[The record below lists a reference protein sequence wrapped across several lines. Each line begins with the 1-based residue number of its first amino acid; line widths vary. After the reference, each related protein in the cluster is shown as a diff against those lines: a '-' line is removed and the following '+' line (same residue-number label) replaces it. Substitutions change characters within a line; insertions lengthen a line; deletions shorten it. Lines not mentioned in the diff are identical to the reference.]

1 MRFPSSISN
10 RGSESEFRTPGNF
23 SPQVGLWRSWERAS
37 MAWKR
42 SSVRSRPGPP
52 ILPNPAPVLTSPT
65 TAIQS
70 SECHVQIRTCSGHF
84 PHPELHA
91 PLAQAEFHSADRQSL
106 QAAGLTDLPLTD
118 QGERNARLQEQLSGL
133 RFVRVFT
140 SPLQRATR
148 TLISSKS
155 APLDESVM
163 LNAVI

>member
-1 MRFPSSISN
+1 M
-10 RGSESEFRTPGNF
+10 
-23 SPQVGLWRSWERAS
+23 
-37 MAWKR
+37 
-42 SSVRSRPGPP
+42 
-52 ILPNPAPVLTSPT
+52 
-65 TAIQS
+65 
-70 SECHVQIRTCSGHF
+70 QIRTCSGHF